1 MACHCGCGPLSDG
14 EFWAEWGLYNVAD
27 MSSPCISASQS
38 GPETAGPRPG
48 RVAHWT
54 ELHDELDWL
63 PDGGLNIA
71 HEIVDRHANGRRR
84 DKTALTWEGA
94 HGEREEYTFG
104 DLKTLS
110 NRFAN
115 VLKSLGIASGDRV
128 CLYIE
133 RLPEMYVALAGIL
146 KVGAVAMPQPP
157 DVPLETLRDRLRH
170 SSAKVVVTQPV
181 LRRRMAAIVY
191 ELFDLQHI
199 VVVNKNGR
207 DPLPID
213 TADLDYDQEMAKAA
227 AGAEAG
233 ATSQLDYAALHYTG
247 GPGSEPLGVVHSH
260 QMLVQSV
267 AVGRLMLGLRD
278 DDLYWSTLPPAAV
291 EEMSCGVFA
300 PWSLGAAVFVSE
312 TAFGPERWL
321 EIIQERRGTLWCADQ
336 SQIRILSECEDDLPG
351 QFDLSSLRG
360 LISTGGRL
368 PASVV
373 RRCESLLGTPVR
385 DGWCEPE
392 TGAPIL
398 GNLPGAEVRYG
409 SAGLP
414 LPGIEAAVLD
424 GDHIEVDPGV
434 EGVLAIRPGWPSM
447 FRAYWNAPGLYN
459 ARFRRGWYVTGHR
472 AGIDRAGYV
481 WLVASGPEQ

>member
-1 MACHCGCGPLSDG
+1 MPLSDG

-27 MSSPCISASQS
+27 MSSPCESASLS

-181 LRRRMAAIVY
+181 LRRRMGATVY

-227 AGAEAG
+227 AGAEVE
-233 ATSQLDYAALHYTG
+233 ATSQLDYATVHYTD

-267 AVGRLMLGLRD
+267 GSGRLMLGLRD
-278 DDLYWSTLPPAAV
+278 DDLYWPTLRPATFD
-291 EEMSCGVFA
+291 EMSCGILA
-300 PWSLGAAVFVSE
+300 PWGRGLTIFVSE
-312 TAFGPERWL
+312 TEPDTERWL
-321 EIIQERRGTLWCADQ
+321 ETVQAMRVTLSCADQ
-336 SQIRILSECEDDLPG
+336 ARLRLFSQCEDDLPG
-351 QFDLSSLRG
+351 QFDLSSLREM
-360 LISTGGRL
+360 TGIGEPL
-368 PASVV
+368 PAEVAS
-373 RRCESLLGTPVR
+373 RCELLLGVPVR
-385 DGWCEPE
+385 LGWGDPE
-392 TGAPIL
+392 TGGTVL
-398 GNLPGAEVRYG
+398 GSLPGAEVRYG
-409 SAGLP
+409 SVGRP